1 MKDRDELLKG
11 LTDSEVIASRIKYG
25 QNILENKTR
34 RKSLEIFFDIIK
46 EPMMILLMA
55 ACSIYFILG
64 DITEGIIMLFAIF
77 AVAGISIIQEVR
89 SENAISELKKL
100 SEPLTNVIRNNVV
113 VSIPSH
119 ELVVNDIMIIEE
131 GQKISADGEIVLS
144 NDLTIDESIL
154 TGESFPVS
162 KDQENNKTFSGTNVT
177 AGWGYVEI
185 KSTGMN
191 TEIGKLGKSLE
202 LIKKERTPLQLQIDR
217 FVKLMAVAG
226 VIAFMIVW
234 ILNYMDSGNVL
245 HSLMHGLTLAMAIL
259 PEEIPVALSTFMA
272 LGAYHLIKNNII
284 TKQPQTVEVLGSA
297 TVICVDKTGTITE
310 NKMEVSELYD
320 FKEKKICDNFDHRFL
335 SESSKEIIDYGMWAS
350 EPVPFDPME
359 KALRK
364 LFDNSGNQIQTSE
377 YEIVKE
383 YPLSGKPPM
392 MTHIHSNS
400 KETIIACKGA
410 PEGILRICELDK
422 NQVEELNEL
431 VRSMASK
438 GLRVLGVAKAEHA
451 TLPYPEDQTD
461 FDWKFMGLI
470 GLSDP
475 PKNNISE
482 VIKSFHESGIEVKM
496 ITGDY
501 PVTAVSIAAKVGI
514 RNPETFLTGEQ
525 IIGMSHDD
533 LLKTVKEVN
542 IFARMLPEAKLL
554 IVNALKEKGEI
565 VAMTGDGVNDGP
577 ALKASHIGIAM
588 GERGTAIAK
597 QAASLVIVNDDLSN
611 MVTAVSFGRKI
622 YSNLKKAI
630 QYIISIHIPLISI
643 VTLPLILGFKY
654 QNIFSPIHVIFLELV
669 MGPTCSIVYEN
680 EPIEKDIMKQ
690 KPRKLT
696 ANFFNL
702 KELTLSIVQGLVI
715 TAGLLYILNYAIE
728 SSLNENISRTLVFTT
743 IVCSNIF
750 LTLTGRSKV
759 FTIFTTIQYKNKLL
773 YVVILVTFLIL
784 FSSLTFSPLMNV
796 FQFEPITVIQFMY
809 CLTVAFISVIWVE
822 VYKFFFGNKFY

>member
-11 LTDSEVIASRIKYG
+11 LTDSEVIESRNKFG
-25 QNILENKTR
+25 QNILENKSR
-34 RKSLEIFFDIIK
+34 RNSLEIFLDILK

-55 ACSIYFILG
+55 ACSLYFILG
-64 DITEGIIMLFAIF
+64 DITEGVIMLFAIF

-89 SENAISELKKL
+89 SENAINELKKL

-177 AGWGYVEI
+177 AGWGYVEV

-226 VIAFMIVW
+226 VIAFMFVW
-234 ILNYMDSGNVL
+234 IFNYIDSGDIL

-272 LGAYHLIKNNII
+272 LGAFHLIKNNII

-310 NKMEVSELYD
+310 NKMEVSEL
-320 FKEKKICDNFDHRFL
+320 FNFREIKIYDNFDHRFL
-335 SESSKEIIDYGMWAS
+335 SESCKEVIDYGMWAS

-364 LFDNSGNQIQTSE
+364 LFENSGNQIQTTE
-377 YEIVKE
+377 YEMIRE

-400 KETIIACKGA
+400 SEIIIACKGA
-410 PEGILRICELDK
+410 PEGILRISDLNK
-422 NQVEELNEL
+422 QQKEEVIEI
-431 VRSMASK
+431 VRKMASK
-438 GLRVLGVAKAEHA
+438 GLRVLGVAKANHG
-451 TLPYPEDQTD
+451 TMPYPEDQTE
-461 FDWKFMGLI
+461 FDWKFLGLI

-475 PKNNISE
+475 PKSNISE
-482 VIKSFHESGIEVKM
+482 VIKNFHDSGIEVKM

-501 PVTAVSIAAKVGI
+501 PVTAVSIASKVGI
-514 RNPETFLTGEQ
+514 RNPETFLTGEK
-525 IIGMSHDD
+525 IIGMTREE

-542 IFARMLPEAKLL
+542 VYSRMLPEAKLL
-554 IVNALKEKGEI
+554 VVNALKEKGEV

-588 GERGTAIAK
+588 GEKGTAIAK

-611 MVTAVSFGRKI
+611 MVTAVAFGRKI

-643 VTLPLILGFKY
+643 VTLPLILGLKF

-715 TAGLLYILNYAIE
+715 TAGLIYVLNNAIV
-728 SSLNENISRTLVFTT
+728 SSLNENTARTIVFTT

-759 FTIFTTIQYKNKLL
+759 FTIFTTIRYKNKLL
-773 YVVILVTFLIL
+773 YVVVFVTFLIL
-784 FSSLTFSPLMNV
+784 FISLTFSPVMNV
-796 FQFEPITVIQFMY
+796 FEFEPITLTQFFY
-809 CLTVAFISVIWVE
+809 CMTVAFISVIWVE
-822 VYKFFFGNKFY
+822 IYKFFFGSKVY

>member
-1 MKDRDELLKG
+1 
-11 LTDSEVIASRIKYG
+11 
-25 QNILENKTR
+25 
-34 RKSLEIFFDIIK
+34 
-46 EPMMILLMA
+46 
-55 ACSIYFILG
+55 
-64 DITEGIIMLFAIF
+64 
-77 AVAGISIIQEVR
+77 
-89 SENAISELKKL
+89 
-100 SEPLTNVIRNNVV
+100 
-113 VSIPSH
+113 
-119 ELVVNDIMIIEE
+119 
-131 GQKISADGEIVLS
+131 
-144 NDLTIDESIL
+144 
-154 TGESFPVS
+154 
-162 KDQENNKTFSGTNVT
+162 
-177 AGWGYVEI
+177 
-185 KSTGMN
+185 
-191 TEIGKLGKSLE
+191 
-202 LIKKERTPLQLQIDR
+202 
-217 FVKLMAVAG
+217 
-226 VIAFMIVW
+226 
-234 ILNYMDSGNVL
+234 
-245 HSLMHGLTLAMAIL
+245 
-259 PEEIPVALSTFMA
+259 
-272 LGAYHLIKNNII
+272 
-284 TKQPQTVEVLGSA
+284 
-297 TVICVDKTGTITE
+297 
-310 NKMEVSELYD
+310 
-320 FKEKKICDNFDHRFL
+320 
-335 SESSKEIIDYGMWAS
+335 
-350 EPVPFDPME
+350 
-359 KALRK
+359 
-364 LFDNSGNQIQTSE
+364 
-377 YEIVKE
+377 
-383 YPLSGKPPM
+383 
-392 MTHIHSNS
+392 
-400 KETIIACKGA
+400 
-410 PEGILRICELDK
+410 
-422 NQVEELNEL
+422 
-431 VRSMASK
+431 
-438 GLRVLGVAKAEHA
+438 
-451 TLPYPEDQTD
+451 
-461 FDWKFMGLI
+461 
-470 GLSDP
+470 
-475 PKNNISE
+475 
-482 VIKSFHESGIEVKM
+482 
-496 ITGDY
+496 
-501 PVTAVSIAAKVGI
+501 
-514 RNPETFLTGEQ
+514 
-525 IIGMSHDD
+525 
-533 LLKTVKEVN
+533 
-542 IFARMLPEAKLL
+542 MLPEAKLL

-759 FTIFTTIQYKNKLL
+759 YTIFTTIKYKNKLL